1 MMYKWR
7 LDLIIKKKQQTTTT
21 SNHRT
26 TGTYTIIT
34 LEDEPAVGLAA
45 ATKIIAKRERCFT
58 VLQ

>member
-7 LDLIIKKKQQTTTT
+7 LDLIIKKKQQQTTTT

-45 ATKIIAKRERCFT
+45 ATKIIAKR
-58 VLQ
+58 